1 MVQETSQKVQ
11 EIINDLHQGGHID
24 TMTKKWLSQTPCLPG
39 IPLFYTQVSQ
49 TNSNWRTYKLGLRRR
64 PTERIS
70 SFLDHILQPIAK
82 AQKSYLK
89 GSQRYHTIYYNFIEE
104 RKVPENAILVS
115 MDITSLYTNIP

>member
-1 MVQETSQKVQ
+1 MVQQTSQKVQ

-89 GSQRYHTIYYNFIEE
+89 GSQRYHTIY
-104 RKVPENAILVS
+104 K
-115 MDITSLYTNIP
+115 LYRRDESS